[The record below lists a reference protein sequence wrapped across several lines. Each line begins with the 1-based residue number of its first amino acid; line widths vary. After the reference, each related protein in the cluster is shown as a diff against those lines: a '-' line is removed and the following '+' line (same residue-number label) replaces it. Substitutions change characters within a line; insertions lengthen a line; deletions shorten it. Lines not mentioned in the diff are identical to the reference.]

1 MSFNKTINLENI
13 TSPILDDLVLF
24 QEEFEKAIKSEVRL
38 IDSISK
44 IMIRNRGKNIRPILT
59 ILTARLCG
67 EPSMGSY
74 RAAAMME
81 LLHLAT
87 LIHDDVVDDAT
98 LRRGKPSINMIWRNK
113 LAACQFHPEKS
124 GKSGEILLS
133 QWLSWLKT
141 DLHNSP

>member
-1 MSFNKTINLENI
+1 MSINNTINLKNI

-38 IDSISK
+38 IDSISR

-81 LLHLAT
+81 LL
-87 LIHDDVVDDAT
+87 
-98 LRRGKPSINMIWRNK
+98 
-113 LAACQFHPEKS
+113 Q
-124 GKSGEILLS
+124 IL
-133 QWLSWLKT
+133 
-141 DLHNSP
+141 

>member
-1 MSFNKTINLENI
+1 MTFNNTINLENI

-24 QEEFEKAIKSEVRL
+24 QQEFEKAIKSEVRL

-74 RAAAMME
+74 RAAAMMG
-81 LLHLAT
+81 LLHFGHSYT
-87 LIHDDVVDDAT
+87 
-98 LRRGKPSINMIWRNK
+98 R
-113 LAACQFHPEKS
+113 
-124 GKSGEILLS
+124 
-133 QWLSWLKT
+133 
-141 DLHNSP
+141 